1 MNDEEIQKALR
12 PLRDAP
18 RIPTD
23 RREAAFER
31 IRTEWK
37 AGLAEQQP
45 ATTRTPAR
53 RWMFATAASV
63 LLVLFSGVL
72 FWVSRN
78 AEAPR
83 MQIATVSGVHG
94 DESFHNDEPIYN
106 EQTINTG
113 AATLSMRLAS
123 GLVVRAAPDSELIF
137 SDESHLRLN
146 KGRIFVDSNP
156 STHNNTLLVKTALG
170 DIQHLGTQ
178 YLVDY
183 DQERLHVSVRE
194 GVIALQKPEE
204 RRSLA
209 TAAAGEQ
216 LSVTVANPQAI
227 ERTSVSATDER
238 WSWIETVPSPID
250 IDGVSLGTFLAWYE
264 RETGHR
270 VTLQNAD
277 PDIRLNGSV
286 TGLTPDDALAAI
298 AVAVELDV
306 SRRDGEVL
314 ISKP

>member
-23 RREAAFER
+23 RRGAAFDR
-31 IRTEWK
+31 IRSEWK
-37 AGLAEQQP
+37 AGLAERQL
-45 ATTRTPAR
+45 TPAEKPGR
-53 RWMFATAASV
+53 RWMLATAASV

-72 FWVSRN
+72 FWISRN
-78 AEAPR
+78 AEEPR
-83 MQIATVSGVHG
+83 MQVATISAVYG
-94 DESFHNDEPIYN
+94 DGSFRNNEPVYDQ
-106 EQTINTG
+106 QTINTG
-113 AATLSMRLAS
+113 AATLSLRLAS
-123 GLVVRAAPDSELIF
+123 GLVVRVAPDSELIF
-137 SDESHLRLN
+137 NDVSHLQLT

-156 STHNNTLLVKTALG
+156 AIRNNNLLVKTALA

-183 DQERLHVSVRE
+183 DQERLSVSVRE

-270 VTLQNAD
+270 VTVQNAD
-277 PDIRLNGSV
+277 PDVRLNGSV
-286 TGLTPDDALAAI
+286 SGLTPEDALAAI
-298 AVAVELDV
+298 AVAVELNV
-306 SRRDGEVL
+306 SRRDEEVL